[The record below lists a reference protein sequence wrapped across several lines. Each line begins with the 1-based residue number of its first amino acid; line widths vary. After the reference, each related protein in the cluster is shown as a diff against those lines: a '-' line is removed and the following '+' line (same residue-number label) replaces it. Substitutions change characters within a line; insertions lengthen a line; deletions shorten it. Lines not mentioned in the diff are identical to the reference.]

1 MPKAKSVVPTDWVSG
16 WAVMFMV
23 VAIFG
28 AVAAF
33 VLLPLAAQ
41 AMEGIQTLSDTLE
54 RSVRNFFI

>member
-16 WAVMFMV
+16 WAVTLMV
-23 VAIFG
+23 VAVAG
-28 AVAAF
+28 AVGAF